1 MGLFAFFGTFFQSLL
16 LIAVS
21 VCEMFNNKL
30 FPTEPNY
37 PVIHTRQYQVKAYRI
52 SDEKFLLRGAVIDE
66 KPAGLYI
73 ENDPDPIWMHHMI
86 VDLEIVYPTFLIE
99 KASVEFKNHPHLSC
113 TNITDHYKKLEGM
126 SIARGFNAKV
136 RELFGSSR
144 GCTHIGALLAA
155 MAPVAI
161 QTGWSM
167 RVSSV
172 NDSDALAKSPEDFQE
187 QRIKQFASTVN
198 TCHVWD
204 EHGEMVSKVRNGE
217 EIEMPLSVVLRLRE
231 LGRDE
236 TDWLAGRK

>member
-1 MGLFAFFGTFFQSLL
+1 
-16 LIAVS
+16 
-21 VCEMFNNKL
+21 MFSNKL
-30 FPTEPNY
+30 FPVDTNY
-37 PVIHTRQYQVKAYRI
+37 PLIHTRQYQVQAFRM
-52 SDEKFLLRGAVIDE
+52 SDERFLLRGAIVDE

-86 VDLEIVYPTFLIE
+86 VELQIVYPTFLIE
-99 KASVEFKNHPHLSC
+99 KASVEFKNHPHLGC

-172 NDSDALAKSPEDFQE
+172 VDIDDASKSPEDFQE
-187 QRIKQFASTVN
+187 QRIKQFASTIN
-198 TCHVWD
+198 TCHIWD
-204 EHGEMVSKVRNGE
+204 EHGEMVSKVRRGE
-217 EIEMPLSVVLRLRE
+217 EIEMPLPVVRRLRD

-236 TDWLAGRK
+236 TDWLAGRS

>member
-1 MGLFAFFGTFFQSLL
+1 
-16 LIAVS
+16 
-21 VCEMFNNKL
+21 MFTNKL
-30 FPTEPNY
+30 FPVDANY
-37 PVIHTRQYQVKAYRI
+37 PLIHTRQYQVQAFRM
-52 SDEKFLLRGAVIDE
+52 SDERFLLRGAIVDE

-86 VDLEIVYPTFLIE
+86 VELQIVYPTFLIE
-99 KASVEFKNHPHLSC
+99 KASVEFKNHPHLGC
-113 TNITDHYKKLEGM
+113 TNITDHYQKLEGM

-172 NDSDALAKSPEDFQE
+172 GEIDDSSKSPEDFQE
-187 QRIKQFASTVN
+187 QRVKQFASTIN
-198 TCHVWD
+198 TCHIWD
-204 EHGEMVSKVRNGE
+204 ELGDMVAKVRAGE
-217 EIEMPLSVVLRLRE
+217 EIEMPLPVVRRLRD

-236 TDWLAGRK
+236 TDWLAGSS

>member
-1 MGLFAFFGTFFQSLL
+1 
-16 LIAVS
+16 
-21 VCEMFNNKL
+21 MFSNKL
-30 FPTEPNY
+30 FLAEPNY
-37 PVIHTRQYQVKAYRI
+37 ELIHTRQYLVQAFRM
-52 SDEKFLLRGAVIDE
+52 SDERFLVRGAIVDE

-86 VDLEIVYPTFLIE
+86 VELQIVYPKFLIE
-99 KASVEFKNHPHLSC
+99 KATAKFENHPHLGC

-172 NDSDALAKSPEDFQE
+172 VDINDASKSPEDFQE
-187 QRIKQFASTVN
+187 QRIKQFASTIN
-198 TCHVWD
+198 TCHIWD
-204 EHGEMVSKVRNGE
+204 EHGEMVSKVRRGE
-217 EIEMPLSVVLRLRE
+217 EIEMPLPVVRRLRD

-236 TDWLAGRK
+236 TDWLAGRS

>member
-1 MGLFAFFGTFFQSLL
+1 
-16 LIAVS
+16 
-21 VCEMFNNKL
+21 MFSNKL
-30 FPTEPNY
+30 FPVDTNY
-37 PVIHTRQYQVKAYRI
+37 PLIHTRQYQVHAFRM
-52 SDEKFLLRGAVIDE
+52 SDTKFLLRGVVVDE

-73 ENDPDPIWMHHMI
+73 EDDPDPIWMHHMI

-99 KASVEFKNHPHLSC
+99 KASVEFKNHPHLGC

-172 NDSDALAKSPEDFQE
+172 VDIDDASKSPEDFQE
-187 QRIKQFASTVN
+187 QRIKQFASTIN
-198 TCHVWD
+198 TCHIWD
-204 EHGEMVSKVRNGE
+204 EYGEMVSKVRRGE
-217 EIEMPLSVVLRLRE
+217 EIEMPLPVVRRLRD
-231 LGRDE
+231 LGRNE
-236 TDWLAGRK
+236 TDWLAGRS

>member
-1 MGLFAFFGTFFQSLL
+1 
-16 LIAVS
+16 
-21 VCEMFNNKL
+21 MFSNKL
-30 FPTEPNY
+30 FPVDTNY
-37 PVIHTRQYQVKAYRI
+37 PLIHTRQYQVQAFRM
-52 SDEKFLLRGAVIDE
+52 SDERFLLRGAIVDE

-86 VDLEIVYPTFLIE
+86 VELQIVYPTFLIE

-167 RVSSV
+167 RVSSIGEID
-172 NDSDALAKSPEDFQE
+172 DSSKSPEDFQE
-187 QRIKQFASTVN
+187 QRIKQFASTIN
-198 TCHVWD
+198 TCHIWD
-204 EHGEMVSKVRNGE
+204 ENGAMIAKVRAGE
-217 EIEMPLSVVLRLRE
+217 EIEMPLPVVRRLRD

-236 TDWLAGRK
+236 TDWLAGRS

>member
-1 MGLFAFFGTFFQSLL
+1 MTSSVVRFIS
-16 LIAVS
+16 VS
-21 VCEMFNNKL
+21 GMFSNKL
-30 FPTEPNY
+30 FPVDANY
-37 PVIHTRQYQVKAYRI
+37 PLIHTRQYQVQAFRM
-52 SDEKFLLRGAVIDE
+52 SDERFLLRGAIVDE

-86 VDLEIVYPTFLIE
+86 VELEIVYPSFLIE
-99 KASVEFKNHPHLSC
+99 KATAKFENHPHLGC

-136 RELFGSSR
+136 RELLDSSR

-172 NDSDALAKSPEDFQE
+172 VDIDDSSKSPEDFQE
-187 QRIKQFASTVN
+187 QRIKQFASTIN
-198 TCHVWD
+198 TCHIWD
-204 EHGEMVSKVRNGE
+204 EHGEMVSKVRRGE
-217 EIEMPLSVVLRLRE
+217 EVEMPLPVVRRLRD

-236 TDWLAGRK
+236 TDWLAGRS

>member
-1 MGLFAFFGTFFQSLL
+1 
-16 LIAVS
+16 
-21 VCEMFNNKL
+21 
-30 FPTEPNY
+30 
-37 PVIHTRQYQVKAYRI
+37 
-52 SDEKFLLRGAVIDE
+52 
-66 KPAGLYI
+66 
-73 ENDPDPIWMHHMI
+73 MI
-86 VDLEIVYPTFLIE
+86 VDLEITYPTFLIT
-99 KASVEFKNHPHLSC
+99 KADVEFKNHPHLGC
-113 TNITDHYKKLEGM
+113 TNITYHYKKLEGM

-172 NDSDALAKSPEDFQE
+172 VDSDALEKSPEDFKE
-187 QRIKQFASTVN
+187 QRIKQFATTVN
-198 TCHVWD
+198 TCHIWD
-204 EHGEMVSKVRNGE
+204 ENGEIVMKLLGGE
-217 EIEMPLSVVLRLRE
+217 EIEMPIPVVLRLRE

>member
-1 MGLFAFFGTFFQSLL
+1 
-16 LIAVS
+16 
-21 VCEMFNNKL
+21 MFSNKL
-30 FPTEPNY
+30 FQVDANY
-37 PVIHTRQYQVKAYRI
+37 PLIHTRQYQVQAFRM
-52 SDEKFLLRGAVIDE
+52 SDEQFLLRGAIVDE

-86 VDLEIVYPTFLIE
+86 VELQIVYPTFLIE

-161 QTGWSM
+161 PTGWSM
-167 RVSSV
+167 RVGTAMASEDVATSSQ
-172 NDSDALAKSPEDFQE
+172 DLQE
-187 QRIKQFASTVN
+187 QRIKQFSSTIN

-204 EHGEMVSKVRNGE
+204 EHGEMVGKVRSGQ
-217 EIEMPLSVVLRLRE
+217 EIEMPLPVVRRLRD

-236 TDWLAGRK
+236 TDWLAGRR

>member
-1 MGLFAFFGTFFQSLL
+1 
-16 LIAVS
+16 
-21 VCEMFNNKL
+21 MFSNKL
-30 FPTEPNY
+30 FPVDANY
-37 PVIHTRQYQVKAYRI
+37 PLIHTRQYQVQAFRM
-52 SDEKFLLRGAVIDE
+52 SDERFLLRGAIVDE

-86 VDLEIVYPTFLIE
+86 VELQIVYPTFLIE
-99 KASVEFKNHPHLSC
+99 KASVEFKNHPHLGC
-113 TNITDHYKKLEGM
+113 TNITDHYQKLEGM

-172 NDSDALAKSPEDFQE
+172 GEIDDSSKSPEDFQE
-187 QRIKQFASTVN
+187 QRVKQFASTIN
-198 TCHVWD
+198 TCHIWD
-204 EHGEMVSKVRNGE
+204 ELGDMVAKVRAGE
-217 EIEMPLSVVLRLRE
+217 EIEMPLPVVRRLRD

-236 TDWLAGRK
+236 TDC

>member
-1 MGLFAFFGTFFQSLL
+1 
-16 LIAVS
+16 
-21 VCEMFNNKL
+21 MFTNKL
-30 FPTEPNY
+30 FPVDANY
-37 PVIHTRQYQVKAYRI
+37 PLIHTRQYQVQAFRM
-52 SDEKFLLRGAVIDE
+52 SDERFLLRGAIVDE

-86 VDLEIVYPTFLIE
+86 VELQIVYPTFLIE
-99 KASVEFKNHPHLSC
+99 KASVEFKNHPHLGC
-113 TNITDHYKKLEGM
+113 TNITDHYQKLEGM

-172 NDSDALAKSPEDFQE
+172 GEIDDSSKSPEDFQE
-187 QRIKQFASTVN
+187 QRVKQFASTIN
-198 TCHVWD
+198 TCHIWD
-204 EHGEMVSKVRNGE
+204 ELGDMVAKVRAGE
-217 EIEMPLSVVLRLRE
+217 EIEMPLPVVRRLRD

-236 TDWLAGRK
+236 TDWLAGRS

>member
-1 MGLFAFFGTFFQSLL
+1 MGLFAFSGTVLQSQL

-21 VCEMFNNKL
+21 VGEMFNNKL
-30 FPTEPNY
+30 FPSEPSY

-52 SDEKFLLRGAVIDE
+52 SEEKFLLRGVVVDE

-86 VDLEIVYPTFLIE
+86 VDLEITYPTFLIT
-99 KASVEFKNHPHLSC
+99 KADVDFKNHPHLGC

-172 NDSDALAKSPEDFQE
+172 VDSDALEKSLEVFKE
-187 QRIKQFASTVN
+187 QRIKQFATTVN
-198 TCHVWD
+198 TCHIWD
-204 EHGEMVSKVRNGE
+204 ENGEIVMKLLGGE
-217 EIEMPLSVVLRLRE
+217 EIEMPIPVVLRLRE

>member
-1 MGLFAFFGTFFQSLL
+1 MQAFR
-16 LIAVS
+16 
-21 VCEMFNNKL
+21 M
-30 FPTEPNY
+30 
-37 PVIHTRQYQVKAYRI
+37 
-52 SDEKFLLRGAVIDE
+52 SDERFLLRGAIVDE

-86 VDLEIVYPTFLIE
+86 VEMQIVYPTFLIE
-99 KASVEFKNHPHLSC
+99 KASVEFKNHPHLGC

-172 NDSDALAKSPEDFQE
+172 GEIDDSSKSPEDFQE
-187 QRIKQFASTVN
+187 QRIKQFASTIN
-198 TCHVWD
+198 TCHIWD
-204 EHGEMVSKVRNGE
+204 ENGAMIAKVRAGE
-217 EIEMPLSVVLRLRE
+217 EIEMPLPVVRRLRD

>member
-1 MGLFAFFGTFFQSLL
+1 MTSSVVCF
-16 LIAVS
+16 INVS
-21 VCEMFNNKL
+21 GMFSNNL
-30 FPTEPNY
+30 FPVDANY
-37 PVIHTRQYQVKAYRI
+37 QLIHTRQYQVQAFRM
-52 SDEKFLLRGAVIDE
+52 SDERFLLRGAIVDE

-86 VDLEIVYPTFLIE
+86 VELQIVYPTFLIE
-99 KASVEFKNHPHLSC
+99 KASVEFKNHPHLGC
-113 TNITDHYKKLEGM
+113 TNITDHYQKLEGM

-167 RVSSV
+167 RVSSAGEI
-172 NDSDALAKSPEDFQE
+172 DDLSKSPEDFQE
-187 QRIKQFASTVN
+187 QRVKQFASTIN
-198 TCHVWD
+198 TCHIWD
-204 EHGEMVSKVRNGE
+204 ENGAMIAKVRAGE
-217 EIEMPLSVVLRLRE
+217 EIEMPLPVVRRLRD
-231 LGRDE
+231 LGRDQ

>member
-1 MGLFAFFGTFFQSLL
+1 MTSSVVRFIS
-16 LIAVS
+16 VS
-21 VCEMFNNKL
+21 GMFSNKL
-30 FPTEPNY
+30 FPVDANY
-37 PVIHTRQYQVKAYRI
+37 PLIHTRQYQVQAFRM
-52 SDEKFLLRGAVIDE
+52 SDERFLLRGAIVDE

-86 VDLEIVYPTFLIE
+86 VELQIVYPTFLIE
-99 KASVEFKNHPHLSC
+99 KASVEFKNHPHLGC

-172 NDSDALAKSPEDFQE
+172 GEIDDSSKSPEDFQE
-187 QRIKQFASTVN
+187 QRVKQFASTIN
-198 TCHVWD
+198 TCHIWD
-204 EHGEMVSKVRNGE
+204 ENGAMIAKVRAGK
-217 EIEMPLSVVLRLRE
+217 EIEMPLPVVRRLRD
-231 LGRDE
+231 LGRNE
-236 TDWLAGRK
+236 TDWLAGRS

>member
-1 MGLFAFFGTFFQSLL
+1 
-16 LIAVS
+16 
-21 VCEMFNNKL
+21 MFSNKL
-30 FPTEPNY
+30 FPVDTNY
-37 PVIHTRQYQVKAYRI
+37 PLIHTRQYQVHAFRM
-52 SDEKFLLRGAVIDE
+52 SDTKFLLRGVVVDE

-73 ENDPDPIWMHHMI
+73 EDDPDPIWMHHMI

-99 KASVEFKNHPHLSC
+99 KASVEFKNHPHLGC

-172 NDSDALAKSPEDFQE
+172 VDINDSSKSPEDFQE
-187 QRIKQFASTVN
+187 QRIKQFASTIN
-198 TCHVWD
+198 TCHIWD
-204 EHGEMVSKVRNGE
+204 EHGEMVSKVRRGE
-217 EIEMPLSVVLRLRE
+217 GIEMPLPVVRRLRD

-236 TDWLAGRK
+236 TDWLAGRS

>member
-1 MGLFAFFGTFFQSLL
+1 
-16 LIAVS
+16 
-21 VCEMFNNKL
+21 MFSNKL
-30 FPTEPNY
+30 FPVDTNY
-37 PVIHTRQYQVKAYRI
+37 PLIHTRQYQVQAFRM
-52 SDEKFLLRGAVIDE
+52 SDERFLLRGAIVDE

-86 VDLEIVYPTFLIE
+86 VELEIVYPTFLIE
-99 KASVEFKNHPHLSC
+99 KASVEFKNHPHLGC

-172 NDSDALAKSPEDFQE
+172 VDIDDSSKSPEDFQE
-187 QRIKQFASTVN
+187 QRIKQFASTIN
-198 TCHVWD
+198 TCHIWD
-204 EHGEMVSKVRNGE
+204 EHGEMVSKVRRGE
-217 EIEMPLSVVLRLRE
+217 EIEMPLPVIRRLRD

-236 TDWLAGRK
+236 TDWLAGRS

>member
-1 MGLFAFFGTFFQSLL
+1 
-16 LIAVS
+16 
-21 VCEMFNNKL
+21 MFSNKIFL
-30 FPTEPNY
+30 TDPNY
-37 PVIHTRQYQVKAYRI
+37 ELIHTRQYQVQAFRM
-52 SDEKFLLRGAVIDE
+52 SDERFLLRGAIVDE

-86 VDLEIVYPTFLIE
+86 VELQIVYPTFLIE
-99 KASVEFKNHPHLSC
+99 KASVEFKNHPHLGC
-113 TNITDHYKKLEGM
+113 TNITDHYQKLEGM

-172 NDSDALAKSPEDFQE
+172 GEIDDSSKSPEDFQE
-187 QRIKQFASTVN
+187 QRVKQFASTIN
-198 TCHVWD
+198 TCHIWD
-204 EHGEMVSKVRNGE
+204 ELGDMVAKVRAGE
-217 EIEMPLSVVLRLRE
+217 EIEMPLPVVRRLRD

-236 TDWLAGRK
+236 TDWLAGSS

>member
-1 MGLFAFFGTFFQSLL
+1 
-16 LIAVS
+16 
-21 VCEMFNNKL
+21 MFSNKL
-30 FPTEPNY
+30 FPVDTNY
-37 PVIHTRQYQVKAYRI
+37 PLIHTRQYQVHAFRM
-52 SDEKFLLRGAVIDE
+52 SDTKFLLRGVVVDE

-99 KASVEFKNHPHLSC
+99 KASVEFKNHPHLGC

-172 NDSDALAKSPEDFQE
+172 VDIDDSSKSPEDFQE
-187 QRIKQFASTVN
+187 QRIKQFASTIN
-198 TCHVWD
+198 TCHIWD
-204 EHGEMVSKVRNGE
+204 EHGEMVSKVRRGE
-217 EIEMPLSVVLRLRE
+217 EIEMPLPVVRRLRD

-236 TDWLAGRK
+236 TDWLAGRS

>member
-1 MGLFAFFGTFFQSLL
+1 
-16 LIAVS
+16 
-21 VCEMFNNKL
+21 MFSNKL
-30 FPTEPNY
+30 FPVDTNY
-37 PVIHTRQYQVKAYRI
+37 PLIHTRQYQVHAFRM
-52 SDEKFLLRGAVIDE
+52 SDAKFLLRGVVVDE

-99 KASVEFKNHPHLSC
+99 KASVEFKNHPHLGC

-172 NDSDALAKSPEDFQE
+172 VDIDDASKSPGDFQE
-187 QRIKQFASTVN
+187 QRIKQFASTIN
-198 TCHVWD
+198 TCHIWD
-204 EHGEMVSKVRNGE
+204 EHGEMVSKVRRGE
-217 EIEMPLSVVLRLRE
+217 EIEMPLPVVRRLRD

-236 TDWLAGRK
+236 TDWLAGRS

>member
-1 MGLFAFFGTFFQSLL
+1 
-16 LIAVS
+16 
-21 VCEMFNNKL
+21 MFSNKL
-30 FPTEPNY
+30 FPVDTNY
-37 PVIHTRQYQVKAYRI
+37 PLIHTRQYQVQAFRM
-52 SDEKFLLRGAVIDE
+52 SDERFLLRGAIVDE

-86 VDLEIVYPTFLIE
+86 VELEIVYPTFLIE
-99 KASVEFKNHPHLSC
+99 KASVEFKNHPHLGC

-172 NDSDALAKSPEDFQE
+172 VDIDDASKSPEDFQE
-187 QRIKQFASTVN
+187 QRIKQFASTIN
-198 TCHVWD
+198 TCHIWD
-204 EHGEMVSKVRNGE
+204 EHGEMVSKVRRGE
-217 EIEMPLSVVLRLRE
+217 EIEMPLPVVRRLRD

-236 TDWLAGRK
+236 TDWLAGRS

>member
-1 MGLFAFFGTFFQSLL
+1 
-16 LIAVS
+16 
-21 VCEMFNNKL
+21 MFSNKL
-30 FPTEPNY
+30 FPVDTNY
-37 PVIHTRQYQVKAYRI
+37 PLIHTRQYQVQAFRM
-52 SDEKFLLRGAVIDE
+52 SDERFLLRGAIVDE
-66 KPAGLYI
+66 KPACLYI

-86 VDLEIVYPTFLIE
+86 VELQIVYPTFLIE
-99 KASVEFKNHPHLSC
+99 KATAKFENHPHLGC

-172 NDSDALAKSPEDFQE
+172 VDIDDSSKSPEDFQE
-187 QRIKQFASTVN
+187 QRIKQFASTIN
-198 TCHVWD
+198 TCHIWD
-204 EHGEMVSKVRNGE
+204 EHGEMVSKVRRGE
-217 EIEMPLSVVLRLRE
+217 EIEMPLPVVRRLRD

-236 TDWLAGRK
+236 TDWLAGRS

>member
-1 MGLFAFFGTFFQSLL
+1 MTSSEVRF
-16 LIAVS
+16 VS
-21 VCEMFNNKL
+21 VCEMFSNNL
-30 FPTEPNY
+30 FPVDAKY
-37 PVIHTRQYQVKAYRI
+37 PLIHTRQYQVQAFRM
-52 SDEKFLLRGAVIDE
+52 SDERFLLRGAIVDE

-86 VDLEIVYPTFLIE
+86 VELQIVYPTFLIE

-167 RVSSV
+167 RVGTAMTGD
-172 NDSDALAKSPEDFQE
+172 DSAQSAQDLQE
-187 QRIKQFASTVN
+187 QRVKQFASTIN
-198 TCHVWD
+198 TCHIWD
-204 EHGEMVSKVRNGE
+204 ENGAMIAKVRAGE
-217 EIEMPLSVVLRLRE
+217 EIEMPLPVVRRLRD

-236 TDWLAGRK
+236 TDWLAGRS

>member
-1 MGLFAFFGTFFQSLL
+1 M
-16 LIAVS
+16 IAVS
-21 VCEMFNNKL
+21 VGEMFNNKL
-30 FPTEPNY
+30 FPSEPNY
-37 PVIHTRQYQVKAYRI
+37 SVIHTRQYQVKAYRI
-52 SDEKFLLRGAVIDE
+52 SDEKFLLRGVVVDE

-86 VDLEIVYPTFLIE
+86 VDLEIIYPTFLIE

-172 NDSDALAKSPEDFQE
+172 ADIDDSSKSPEDFQE

-204 EHGEMVSKVRNGE
+204 EHGEMVGKVRNGQ
-217 EIEMPLSVVLRLRE
+217 EIEMPIPVVMRLRE

>member
-1 MGLFAFFGTFFQSLL
+1 
-16 LIAVS
+16 
-21 VCEMFNNKL
+21 MFSNKL
-30 FPTEPNY
+30 FPVDTNY
-37 PVIHTRQYQVKAYRI
+37 PLIHTRRYQVQAFRM
-52 SDEKFLLRGAVIDE
+52 SDERFLLRGAIVDE

-86 VDLEIVYPTFLIE
+86 VELQIVYPTFLIE
-99 KASVEFKNHPHLSC
+99 KATTKFENHPHLGC

-172 NDSDALAKSPEDFQE
+172 VDIDDSSKSPEDFQE
-187 QRIKQFASTVN
+187 QRIKQFASTIN
-198 TCHVWD
+198 TCHIWD
-204 EHGEMVSKVRNGE
+204 EHGEMVSKVRRGE
-217 EIEMPLSVVLRLRE
+217 EIEMPLPVVRRLRD

-236 TDWLAGRK
+236 TDWLAGRS

>member
-1 MGLFAFFGTFFQSLL
+1 M
-16 LIAVS
+16 
-21 VCEMFNNKL
+21 
-30 FPTEPNY
+30 
-37 PVIHTRQYQVKAYRI
+37 
-52 SDEKFLLRGAVIDE
+52 SDQRFLLRGCVVDE

-73 ENDPDPIWMHHMI
+73 ENDSDPIWMHHMI

-113 TNITDHYKKLEGM
+113 TNITEHYKKLEGM

-136 RELFGSSR
+136 RELFGSSH

-167 RVSSV
+167 RIGTAMASDDSS
-172 NDSDALAKSPEDFQE
+172 KSSQDLQE
-187 QRIKQFASTVN
+187 QRIKQFSSTIN

-204 EHGEMVSKVRNGE
+204 EHGEMVGKVRNGQ
-217 EIEMPLSVVLRLRE
+217 EIEIPLPIVLRLRE

-236 TDWLAGRK
+236 TDWLAGRA

>member
-1 MGLFAFFGTFFQSLL
+1 
-16 LIAVS
+16 
-21 VCEMFNNKL
+21 MFSNKL
-30 FPTEPNY
+30 FPVDTNY
-37 PVIHTRQYQVKAYRI
+37 PLIHTRQYQVHAFRM
-52 SDEKFLLRGAVIDE
+52 SDAKFLLRGVVVDE

-99 KASVEFKNHPHLSC
+99 KASVEFKNHPHLGC

-172 NDSDALAKSPEDFQE
+172 VDTDDSAKSPEEFQE
-187 QRIKQFASTVN
+187 QRVKQFASTIN
-198 TCHVWD
+198 TCHIWD
-204 EHGEMVSKVRNGE
+204 EHGEMVSKVRRGE
-217 EIEMPLSVVLRLRE
+217 EIEMPLPVVRRLRD
-231 LGRDE
+231 LGRNE
-236 TDWLAGRK
+236 TDWLAGRS

>member
-1 MGLFAFFGTFFQSLL
+1 
-16 LIAVS
+16 
-21 VCEMFNNKL
+21 MFSNKL
-30 FPTEPNY
+30 FPVDANY
-37 PVIHTRQYQVKAYRI
+37 PLIHTRQYQVQAFRM
-52 SDEKFLLRGAVIDE
+52 SDERFLLRGAIVDE

-86 VDLEIVYPTFLIE
+86 VELQIVYPTFLIE
-99 KASVEFKNHPHLSC
+99 KASVEFKNHPHLGC
-113 TNITDHYKKLEGM
+113 TNITDHYQKLEGM

-172 NDSDALAKSPEDFQE
+172 GEIDDSSKSPEDFQE
-187 QRIKQFASTVN
+187 QRVKQFASTIN
-198 TCHVWD
+198 TCHIWD
-204 EHGEMVSKVRNGE
+204 ELGDMVAKVRAGE
-217 EIEMPLSVVLRLRE
+217 EIEMPLPVVRRLRD

-236 TDWLAGRK
+236 TDWLAGSS

>member
-1 MGLFAFFGTFFQSLL
+1 MIKRKHFRFT
-16 LIAVS
+16 S
-21 VCEMFNNKL
+21 VTKMFSNKVFL
-30 FPTEPNY
+30 NEPNY
-37 PVIHTRQYQVKAYRI
+37 PLIHTRQYQVQAFRM
-52 SDEKFLLRGAVIDE
+52 SEERFLLRGAVIDE

-73 ENDPDPIWMHHMI
+73 ENDPDPIWMHHM
-86 VDLEIVYPTFLIE
+86 VVELEIIYPSFLIE
-99 KASVEFKNHPHLSC
+99 KASAKFENHPHLGC

-167 RVSSV
+167 RVESATSGDDSANSS
-172 NDSDALAKSPEDFQE
+172 EEFQE
-187 QRIKQFASTVN
+187 QRIKQFASTIN
-198 TCHVWD
+198 TCHMWD
-204 EHGEMVSKVRNGE
+204 ENGELVAKVRAGD
-217 EIEMPLSVVLRLRE
+217 EIEMPMPVVLRLRE

-236 TDWLAGRK
+236 NDWLAARD

>member
-1 MGLFAFFGTFFQSLL
+1 
-16 LIAVS
+16 
-21 VCEMFNNKL
+21 MFSNKL
-30 FPTEPNY
+30 FPVDTNY
-37 PVIHTRQYQVKAYRI
+37 PLIHTRQYQVHAFRM
-52 SDEKFLLRGAVIDE
+52 SDTKFLLRGVVVDE

-73 ENDPDPIWMHHMI
+73 EDDPDPIWMHHMI

-99 KASVEFKNHPHLSC
+99 KASVEFKNHPHLGC

-172 NDSDALAKSPEDFQE
+172 VDIDNSSKSPEDFQE
-187 QRIKQFASTVN
+187 QRIKQFASTIN
-198 TCHVWD
+198 TCHIWD
-204 EHGEMVSKVRNGE
+204 EYGEMVSKVRRGE
-217 EIEMPLSVVLRLRE
+217 EIEMPLPVVRRLRD
-231 LGRDE
+231 LGRNE
-236 TDWLAGRK
+236 TDWLAGRS

>member
-1 MGLFAFFGTFFQSLL
+1 
-16 LIAVS
+16 
-21 VCEMFNNKL
+21 MFSNKL
-30 FPTEPNY
+30 FPVDTNY
-37 PVIHTRQYQVKAYRI
+37 PLIHTRQYQVQAFRM
-52 SDEKFLLRGAVIDE
+52 SDAKFLLRGVVVDE

-99 KASVEFKNHPHLSC
+99 KASVEFKNHPHLGC

-172 NDSDALAKSPEDFQE
+172 VDTDDSSKSPEDFQE
-187 QRIKQFASTVN
+187 QRIKQFASTIN
-198 TCHVWD
+198 TCHIWD
-204 EHGEMVSKVRNGE
+204 EHGEMVSKVRRGE
-217 EIEMPLSVVLRLRE
+217 EIEMPLPVVRRLRD
-231 LGRDE
+231 LGRNE
-236 TDWLAGRK
+236 TDWLAGRS

>member
-1 MGLFAFFGTFFQSLL
+1 
-16 LIAVS
+16 
-21 VCEMFNNKL
+21 MFSNNL
-30 FPTEPNY
+30 FPVDTNY
-37 PVIHTRQYQVKAYRI
+37 PLIHTRQYQVHAFRM
-52 SDEKFLLRGAVIDE
+52 SDERFLLRGAIVDE

-86 VDLEIVYPTFLIE
+86 VELQIVYPTFLIE

-172 NDSDALAKSPEDFQE
+172 VDIDDASKSPEDFQE
-187 QRIKQFASTVN
+187 QRIKQFASTIN
-198 TCHVWD
+198 TCHIWD
-204 EHGEMVSKVRNGE
+204 EHGEMVSKVRRGE
-217 EIEMPLSVVLRLRE
+217 EIEMPLPVVRRLRD

-236 TDWLAGRK
+236 TDWLAGRS